1 MTTAGRK
8 PLAQQVAPAI
18 DPALDQDKI
27 GGALAQMRADSL
39 ADIDAVVEAVHSLGV
54 SSGASGA
61 FEFMRCV
68 ADSGATAQFEN
79 VKKSKAWRYLDN
91 PKYCDG
97 RKFESVDEYCQV
109 AFGKSYRRMQELVSN
124 RNTLGQEAFEQAERL
139 GLRQV
144 DYNAIKALPAPEQEL
159 LRRAV
164 EEAQSRDDVLDLLQ
178 ELASRFVKTEAELQK
193 QVIDLREEA
202 ETKDARR
209 GELVTQNEKLK
220 EQLVR
225 IKRAGPDEALEA
237 ARAEAATILSEVLGR
252 VRGDFRHALQV
263 LSGMDA
269 KEDIFLAGM
278 VGQVAAELALLREQF
293 DLPDLSNARDAQ
305 LAADVAKWAPQA
317 GA

>member
-1 MTTAGRK
+1 
-8 PLAQQVAPAI
+8 
-18 DPALDQDKI
+18 
-27 GGALAQMRADSL
+27 MRNPN
-39 ADIDAVVEAVHSLGV
+39 
-54 SSGASGA
+54 SS
-61 FEFMRCV
+61 
-68 ADSGATAQFEN
+68 
-79 VKKSKAWRYLDN
+79 
-91 PKYCDG
+91 DG
-97 RKFESVDEYCQV
+97 RNFESLDEFCRTKL
-109 AFGKSYRRMQELVSN
+109 GKSYNRLQELVSK

>member
-27 GGALAQMRADSL
+27 GGALAQMRADSM

-109 AFGKSYRRMQELVSN
+109 AFGKSYRRMQELTSN
-124 RNTLGQEAFEQAERL
+124 RNALGQEAFEQAERL

-144 DYNAIKALPAPEQEL
+144 DYNAIKALPAPE
-159 LRRAV
+159 
-164 EEAQSRDDVLDLLQ
+164 
-178 ELASRFVKTEAELQK
+178 
-193 QVIDLREEA
+193 
-202 ETKDARR
+202 
-209 GELVTQNEKLK
+209 
-220 EQLVR
+220 
-225 IKRAGPDEALEA
+225 
-237 ARAEAATILSEVLGR
+237 
-252 VRGDFRHALQV
+252 
-263 LSGMDA
+263 
-269 KEDIFLAGM
+269 
-278 VGQVAAELALLREQF
+278 
-293 DLPDLSNARDAQ
+293 
-305 LAADVAKWAPQA
+305 
-317 GA
+317 

>member
-1 MTTAGRK
+1 MARPPKPDAQIVEAPIDEAAFVQAGESLNT
-8 PLAQQVAPAI
+8 LALANSETSAGAQ
-18 DPALDQDKI
+18 ALAVELGYD
-27 GGALAQMRADSL
+27 GALSVGALEDEIRFYQRRTVEACLELSKRLLLLKEITPHGEFERRVDMLGIEKTKAHRFMKSAAATAKNCNLQLLTGQVKSFSAFWEIVMTDDDVIENVMEWD
-39 ADIDAVVEAVHSLGV
+39 DIDRMS
-54 SSGASGA
+54 AS
-61 FEFMRCV
+61 
-68 ADSGATAQFEN
+68 Q
-79 VKKSKAWRYLDN
+79 
-91 PKYCDG
+91 
-97 RKFESVDEYCQV
+97 
-109 AFGKSYRRMQELVSN
+109 
-124 RNTLGQEAFEQAERL
+124 
-139 GLRQV
+139 LR
-144 DYNAIKALPAPEQEL
+144 AAL
-159 LRRAV
+159 
-164 EEAQSRDDVLDLLQ
+164 RD
-178 ELASRFVKTEAELQK
+178 A
-193 QVIDLREEA
+193 REEA

-209 GELVTQNEKLK
+209 GELVAQNEKLK

-278 VGQVAAELALLREQF
+278 VGQVVAELALLREQF

>member
-1 MTTAGRK
+1 M
-8 PLAQQVAPAI
+8 
-18 DPALDQDKI
+18 
-27 GGALAQMRADSL
+27 

-68 ADSGATAQFEN
+68 ADSGAAAQFEN
-79 VKKSKAWRYLDN
+79 VKKSKAWKYLIN
-91 PKYCDG
+91 PQTGDG
-97 RKFESVDEYCQV
+97 RRFESIDEYCRV
-109 AFGKSYRRMQELVSN
+109 AFGKSDRRMRELVSN

-164 EEAQSRDDVLDLLQ
+164 EEAQSRDDVLVLLQ

-209 GELVTQNEKLK
+209 GELVAQNEKLK

-225 IKRAGPDEALEA
+225 IKRAGPDEALKQVQ
-237 ARAEAATILSEVLGR
+237 AEAADIVSEVLGL
-252 VRGDFRHALQV
+252 VRGTFRHALQE
-263 LSGMDA
+263 LSGLGQDEIYM
-269 KEDIFLAGM
+269 AGM
-278 VGQVAAELALLREQF
+278 VGQVVAELALLREQF

>member
-1 MTTAGRK
+1 MTDDD
-8 PLAQQVAPAI
+8 VI
-18 DPALDQDKI
+18 ENVMEWD
-27 GGALAQMRADSL
+27 
-39 ADIDAVVEAVHSLGV
+39 DIDRMS
-54 SSGASGA
+54 AS
-61 FEFMRCV
+61 
-68 ADSGATAQFEN
+68 Q
-79 VKKSKAWRYLDN
+79 
-91 PKYCDG
+91 
-97 RKFESVDEYCQV
+97 
-109 AFGKSYRRMQELVSN
+109 
-124 RNTLGQEAFEQAERL
+124 
-139 GLRQV
+139 LR
-144 DYNAIKALPAPEQEL
+144 AAL
-159 LRRAV
+159 
-164 EEAQSRDDVLDLLQ
+164 RD
-178 ELASRFVKTEAELQK
+178 A
-193 QVIDLREEA
+193 REEA

-209 GELVTQNEKLK
+209 GELVAQNEKLK

-237 ARAEAATILSEVLGR
+237 ARAEATTILNEVLGR

>member
-1 MTTAGRK
+1 
-8 PLAQQVAPAI
+8 
-18 DPALDQDKI
+18 
-27 GGALAQMRADSL
+27 MR
-39 ADIDAVVEAVHSLGV
+39 
-54 SSGASGA
+54 
-61 FEFMRCV
+61 
-68 ADSGATAQFEN
+68 
-79 VKKSKAWRYLDN
+79 
-91 PKYCDG
+91 
-97 RKFESVDEYCQV
+97 
-109 AFGKSYRRMQELVSN
+109 ELVAN

-164 EEAQSRDDVLDLLQ
+164 EEAQSRDDVLALLQ

-209 GELVTQNEKLK
+209 GELVAQNEKLK